1 MCLRVFL
8 TYSVTSKLTVKFLK
22 RAIVFD
28 LQLDFSSALQRGIL
42 FHVFQF
48 YIRSLWDTEV
58 LMWWVGVGLS
68 CNRFDSVGSRFDRA
82 QQKAQLWT

>member
-28 LQLDFSSALQRGIL
+28 LHLDFSSAL
-42 FHVFQF
+42 
-48 YIRSLWDTEV
+48 
-58 LMWWVGVGLS
+58 
-68 CNRFDSVGSRFDRA
+68 NRKD
-82 QQKAQLWT
+82 